1 MVRRFDMDCL
11 RSWVIPL
18 GQPPKPPDPDTIND
32 HSHGNP
38 RTGRTVESHR
48 CGGGRPFLLWC
59 GASRTF
65 AWPPARVAGHFIF
78 WCSAMNGMES
88 RPASPSPLGKCD
100 RKLELTISEALEE
113 RLIAMA
119 AFNGIPKATYARQVL
134 ERAMFGDFIMLRMVA
149 NQRGIGNPDNSGS
162 DEH

>member
-1 MVRRFDMDCL
+1 MPN
-11 RSWVIPL
+11 S
-18 GQPPKPPDPDTIND
+18 
-32 HSHGNP
+32 
-38 RTGRTVESHR
+38 
-48 CGGGRPFLLWC
+48 
-59 GASRTF
+59 
-65 AWPPARVAGHFIF
+65 
-78 WCSAMNGMES
+78 GMES
-88 RPASPSPLGKCD
+88 RPSNPSPLGKCD
-100 RKLELTISEALEE
+100 RKLELTISESQ